1 MLLRCPAAFGAGG
14 LELGLNLIPEVFVY
28 DRRMRAGERLV
39 FVTDQATVDG
49 IDERG
54 VDLSSAGRMMVFRP
68 GDRMSV
74 KARG

>member
-14 LELGLNLIPEVFVY
+14 LELGLNLVPEISVY
-28 DRRMRAGERLV
+28 DRWMRARERLV

-54 VDLSSAGRMMVFRP
+54 G
-68 GDRMSV
+68 SV
-74 KARG
+74 RGWSHDGLPPR

>member
-49 IDERG
+49 SDERG
-54 VDLSSAGRMMVFRP
+54 GAVLGWSHDGLPPR
-68 GDRMSV
+68 
-74 KARG
+74 